1 MPQSG
6 VPREATQEKRPMERL
21 PLPSL
26 PQRLRQ
32 LQHIDETRRTWGEST
47 TDAMLCFD
55 SHGTPAYT

>member
-1 MPQSG
+1 
-6 VPREATQEKRPMERL
+6 MERL